1 MTKPDSDDLFSIFRL
16 STGDL
21 VDQTLVLLEQE
32 NSHHYKCRDYL
43 RSSSSSSSSAS
54 RVSAEARAKVA
65 RWLADIVDYFSLQR
79 QTVAMAMAYV
89 DIFVSL
95 RHEKA
100 ASEARR
106 SVTKFQLLALVCLSI
121 ATKSLEVAHLDVETL
136 VTASQGCYCADD
148 IREMEI
154 IVLNALQWRLCA
166 PTSLPIAHRAIALLT
181 KVVPRLKNGATKHS
195 SLTSCLVEFTRLQLE
210 LAVTDYT
217 SSVLRKPS
225 TVALASILNSMDLLD
240 FDNRE
245 RIAFSRVVIELTGL
259 DIYSI
264 DVVQAR
270 HELNEVF
277 DKQSEDVMSRASVG
291 GASSSSV
298 SSRSHRSSSS
308 RSYRSSSDRSRRS
321 SSRSCRTSS
330 TSASTAV
337 SSSASSGAS
346 SFNSV
351 SYHSRAS
358 HVGVDETMLLDA
370 PPAPRRKTSK
380 RCADNKYS
388 YKEKLYDGSASCGS
402 DGIPRASELFKGFGQ
417 SRY

>member
-16 STGDL
+16 STGEL

-32 NSHHYKCRDYL
+32 NSPHYKCRDYL
-43 RSSSSSSSSAS
+43 HSNSSSSKES

-79 QTVAMAMAYV
+79 QTVAMAMSYV

-95 RHEKA
+95 RHERR

-136 VTASQGCYCADD
+136 VTASQGCYSADD

-181 KVVPRLKNGATKHS
+181 KVIPRLKNEANKRS
-195 SLTSCLVEFTRLQLE
+195 SVTSCLVEFTRLQLE

-245 RIAFSRVVIELTGL
+245 RTAFSRVVSELTGL
-259 DIYSI
+259 DIHSI
-264 DVVQAR
+264 DVLQAR
-270 HELNEVF
+270 QELNEVF
-277 DKQSEDVMSRASVG
+277 DKKSDDVISGASVG
-291 GASSSSV
+291 SSSV
-298 SSRSHRSSSS
+298 STSS
-308 RSYRSSSDRSRRS
+308 RSRRSSSDRSCRSRSRS
-321 SSRSCRTSS
+321 SRRTSS
-330 TSASTAV
+330 TTASTSLSSAASTSASLG
-337 SSSASSGAS
+337 SLG

-351 SYHSRAS
+351 SYHSRTS
-358 HVGVDETMLLDA
+358 HVGVDETLIDA
-370 PPAPRRKTSK
+370 PPAPRRTQSK
-380 RCADNKYS
+380 RVACNKYS

-402 DGIPRASELFKGFGQ
+402 DSIPRASELFHGFGQ
-417 SRY
+417 SRF